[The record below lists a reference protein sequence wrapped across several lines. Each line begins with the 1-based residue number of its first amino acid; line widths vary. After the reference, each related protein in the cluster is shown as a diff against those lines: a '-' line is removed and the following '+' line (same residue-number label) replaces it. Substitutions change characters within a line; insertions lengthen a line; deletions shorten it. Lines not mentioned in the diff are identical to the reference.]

1 MVEGEAGDSRAD
13 GKGERGFLQ
22 RSVGSEAFDSG
33 SQSKMLSSCPP
44 VKERAKRRAKLI
56 VCSALGKLVER
67 GLFTC
72 EMRNVRCSLCGF

>member
-1 MVEGEAGDSRAD
+1 MDSRAD
-13 GKGERGFLQ
+13 GKGERGFPQ

-33 SQSKMLSSCPP
+33 SESKMLSSCPP
-44 VKERAKRRAKLI
+44 VKGRAKRRAKLI
-56 VCSALGKLVER
+56 ACSALGKLVER

>member
-1 MVEGEAGDSRAD
+1 MDSRAD

-33 SQSKMLSSCPP
+33 SESKMLSSCPP
-44 VKERAKRRAKLI
+44 VKEQAKRRGKTLI
-56 VCSALGKLVER
+56 ACSALGKLVER
-67 GLFTC
+67 GLFKC